1 MMNSNIILSSVIS
14 SHQKKLVIGI
24 RKLELSDIN
33 NTYCSWLN
41 DPEVNRYLE
50 SRFTKWDIEKLTN
63 YYMENNREGL
73 FLAILDLTEKKHIG
87 NVKLSI
93 IDKKNSSTGLG
104 IMIGDKNYWGRGI
117 ATEVIKIVTD
127 YCFSQ
132 LNIQKI
138 TAGAYGDNHASIN
151 AFIKNGFSIEGE
163 TLGHFKTSTGW
174 TSAVLLSKINAHI
187 KE

>member
-1 MMNSNIILSSVIS
+1 MMDSNIILSSIIS
-14 SHQKKLVIGI
+14 SHQKIFVIGI

-63 YYMENNREGL
+63 YYMKNNSEGL
-73 FLAILDLTEKKHIG
+73 FLAIIDLTEKKHIG

-132 LNIQKI
+132 LNIHKI
-138 TAGAYGDNHASIN
+138 TAGAYEDNRASIN
-151 AFIKNGFSIEGE
+151 AFIKNGFIIEGE

>member
-1 MMNSNIILSSVIS
+1 MMNSNIILSSEIS
-14 SHQKKLVIGI
+14 SHQKKIVIGI
-24 RKLELSDIN
+24 RRLELSDIN

-50 SRFTKWDIEKLTN
+50 SRFIKWDIEKLTN
-63 YYMENNREGL
+63 YYMENHREGL
-73 FLAILDLTEKKHIG
+73 FWAIIDLTENKHIG
-87 NVKLSI
+87 NVKLSL
-93 IDKKNSSTGLG
+93 IDKKNSSIVLG

-117 ATEVIKIVTD
+117 ATEVIKIATD

-132 LNIQKI
+132 LNIHKI

-151 AFIKNGFSIEGE
+151 AFIKNGFIIESE
-163 TLGHFKTSTGW
+163 TLGHFKISTGW
-174 TSAVLLSKINAHI
+174 TSAVLLSKINDHI